1 MKPLR
6 IGLIGYDG
14 VQALDL
20 VGPSD
25 AFTLAT
31 LQADNGRA
39 EQCYEVAII
48 GLTGKPFRAESGV
61 LFHPH
66 ATLRTAPVLD
76 TLIIPGGRAARVGPT
91 SGLIGDWISSHAA
104 RIRRIASVC
113 TGVYALAPTGLLDN
127 RVVTTHWRFTHD
139 LARRFPKLN
148 VDANALYLKDGRFYT
163 AGGITASVDLALALI
178 EEDYG
183 SRVALGVARELVV
196 YLKRPGG
203 QKQYSEPLQFQCNS
217 TDRFADLASWML
229 GHLREDLSLGVLAKR
244 VCLSPRHFVRRFKQT
259 FGGTPTI
266 FVENLRLDDA
276 CRRLTERTQTIE
288 NVAASVGF
296 KSDDAFRRAFQRRFG
311 VKPSSY
317 RDRFD
322 ARTKLSPARASYSKS
337 NVRRRS
343 RVKMKRKIK

>member
-31 LQADNGRA
+31 LQAANGQA
-39 EQCYEVAII
+39 EPCYEVTII

-61 LFHPH
+61 LFHPDV
-66 ATLRTAPVLD
+66 TLRTAPVLD

-91 SGLIGDWISSHAA
+91 SGLIARWISSRAA

-113 TGVYALAPTGLLDN
+113 TGVYSLAPTGLLDN
-127 RVVTTHWRFTHD
+127 RTVTTHWRFAHD
-139 LARRFPKLN
+139 LASRFPKLK
-148 VDANALYLKDGRFYT
+148 VDPNALYLKDGRFYT

-183 SRVALGVARELVV
+183 SRLALAVARELVV

-217 TDRFADLASWML
+217 SDRFADLASWMV
-229 GHLREDLSLGVLAKR
+229 GHLREDLSLDTLAKR
-244 VCLSPRHFVRRFKQT
+244 ACLSPRHFVRRFKQT
-259 FGGTPTI
+259 FGGTPTT

-276 CRRLTERTQTIE
+276 RRRLTEKTQTIE
-288 NVAASVGF
+288 SVAASVGF

-317 RDRFD
+317 RYRFD
-322 ARTKLSPARASYSKS
+322 ARTKLSAARVSHSKS
-337 NVRRRS
+337 NVPRRS
-343 RVKMKRKIK
+343 RVKMKGRAQ